1 MALPD
6 RRLPTSAAS
15 FGGDIRTHL
24 EQHGLNTVGFRHL
37 HADLCG
43 LAELYFSIAG
53 GRDVQFRLFTT
64 DRDDCRRF
72 HVDRCHTRLLCT
84 YQGPGTEWL
93 TNEQVD
99 RVAQSRCAP
108 NEKIIRFGEPCRLDS
123 FWVAI
128 MKGDPGNSG
137 QGLVHRSPPVEGTGQ
152 IRTLFCLDS

>member
-1 MALPD
+1 MSTEPIEKLLKMIRD
-6 RRLPTSAAS
+6 LDGSDLHISA
-15 FGGDIRTHL
+15 GMPPKIRVHGHL
-24 EQHGLNTVGFRHL
+24 RPVTKE
-37 HADLCG
+37 
-43 LAELYFSIAG
+43 
-53 GRDVQFRLFTT
+53 
-64 DRDDCRRF
+64 
-72 HVDRCHTRLLCT
+72 
-84 YQGPGTEWL
+84 PL